1 MDRYIWAM
9 NFAGQR
15 YALAEMEGEG
25 GNLAGFC
32 SWRPDQVVGLYIGA
46 DWTGRGVAS
55 ALMDHAEEAIVAGGV
70 RRIALS
76 ASAIALPFYER
87 RGYHITRRR
96 DWKTRGGLV
105 VEAFDMEKVVPPLRS
120 SPWAC
125 RR

>member
-9 NFAGQR
+9 NFAGER
-15 YALAEMEGEG
+15 YALAEVENEG

-32 SWRPDQVVGLYIGA
+32 SWRPDHVVGLYIGA
-46 DWTGRGVAS
+46 PWAGRGVAS

-76 ASAIALPFYER
+76 ASAIALRFYER
-87 RGYHITRRR
+87 RGYRIIRRR

-105 VEAFDMEKVVPPLRS
+105 VEAFDMERVIRG
-120 SPWAC
+120 
-125 RR
+125 